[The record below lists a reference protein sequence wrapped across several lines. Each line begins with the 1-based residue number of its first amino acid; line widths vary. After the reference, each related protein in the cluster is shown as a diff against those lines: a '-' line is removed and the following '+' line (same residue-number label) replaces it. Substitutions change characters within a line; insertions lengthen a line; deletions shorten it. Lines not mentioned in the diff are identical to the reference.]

1 MLTNDT
7 RDNFAT
13 LLDAIT
19 LTAADDRP
27 AIITV
32 ATGREPQ
39 VISRR
44 AFGAAAR
51 AVAARLGG
59 LGIGPGDLLVI
70 AHTQNLESIYAFWG
84 ALLAGAVPS
93 MFPTLTEKLDPDVY
107 MSSMAE
113 LARLSGVA
121 AVLTTDEFAPAL
133 RGVVASP
140 VYGSAELA
148 ADGAWPTA
156 DGRRRTADRRP
167 PAAPIPNSKDLEPT
181 SLRPRSAVGGRP
193 SSSAVAF
200 LQHSSGTTGLQKGVA
215 LSHAA
220 VLNQLAAYSDALE
233 LKERDVIVS
242 WLPLYHDM
250 GLIAGFLLPL
260 VQGVPLVLMSPFDW
274 VAHPALLLRAIHDH
288 GGTLCWLPNFA
299 YNHCARAIRRRD
311 SEGLSLATMRLFVN
325 CSEPV
330 RHDSH
335 QLFLERFAAN
345 GARPEMLGVSY
356 AMAENTFAVTQTP
369 PDRPATID
377 IVEGASLDSS
387 GYAKPT
393 YWGQVGKRTDG
404 PARMAELDSGERDI
418 PFLSVDYAKSGVGL
432 HQDARAL
439 VSCGPPIPGTEVRV
453 RGDDG
458 RPLPDR
464 RVGEIAIRSN
474 CLLTGYYRRPD
485 LQPFDAEGWYLTG
498 DMGYLAE
505 GELYVVGR
513 RKELIINAGK
523 NIYPADIEAV
533 VNDVPGVK
541 VGRAV
546 AFGVADAAEG
556 TELVAV
562 VAETTA
568 TDTAER
574 RAIDRAIRREV
585 ARRAMVTVS
594 YVHLVGPK
602 WLLKTSSGKIAR
614 AANREKWRLEVGQKD
629 LSAD

>member
-1 MLTNDT
+1 
-7 RDNFAT
+7 
-13 LLDAIT
+13 
-19 LTAADDRP
+19 
-27 AIITV
+27 
-32 ATGREPQ
+32 
-39 VISRR
+39 
-44 AFGAAAR
+44 
-51 AVAARLGG
+51 
-59 LGIGPGDLLVI
+59 
-70 AHTQNLESIYAFWG
+70 
-84 ALLAGAVPS
+84 
-93 MFPTLTEKLDPDVY
+93 
-107 MSSMAE
+107 
-113 LARLSGVA
+113 
-121 AVLTTDEFAPAL
+121 
-133 RGVVASP
+133 
-140 VYGSAELA
+140 
-148 ADGAWPTA
+148 
-156 DGRRRTADRRP
+156 
-167 PAAPIPNSKDLEPT
+167 
-181 SLRPRSAVGGRP
+181 
-193 SSSAVAF
+193 
-200 LQHSSGTTGLQKGVA
+200 
-215 LSHAA
+215 
-220 VLNQLAAYSDALE
+220 
-233 LKERDVIVS
+233 
-242 WLPLYHDM
+242 
-250 GLIAGFLLPL
+250 
-260 VQGVPLVLMSPFDW
+260 VLMSPFDW
-274 VAHPALLLRAIHDH
+274 VAHPTLLLRAIHDH

-369 PDRPATID
+369 PGRPAKSD
-377 IVEGASLDSS
+377 VVDGNSLTTT
-387 GYAKPT
+387 GYANPVSALASGLTSSLRGVATTPT
-393 YWGQVGKRTDG
+393 TVGDVISLPK
-404 PARMAELDSGERDI
+404 
-418 PFLSVDYAKSGVGL
+418 DYAKIGIEE
-432 HQDARAL
+432 QPATTRTL

-453 RGDDG
+453 LGDDG
-458 RPLPDR
+458 RPQPDR

-498 DMGYLAE
+498 DIGYLAA

-513 RKELIINAGK
+513 RKDLIINAGK

-541 VGRAV
+541 AGRAV

-568 TDTAER
+568 TDTVER

-614 AANREKWRLEVGQKD
+614 AANREKWRLEVEQRE
-629 LSAD
+629 